1 MTSTQSLRYDTCPV
15 WCTADHGSYDGEE
28 DHLHTGADLHVSDD
42 LVVRLCAY
50 VDPDSG
56 NADKPV
62 HLCELRRVDP
72 PRHYNHPHSAGPQA
86 SSRTL
91 ALTFAAKLLRGA
103 VGRSVRGRNIQPD
116 AGHRRGALVVVE
128 MGATRLT

>member
-50 VDPDSG
+50 VDPGSG
-56 NADKPV
+56 NAD
-62 HLCELRRVDP
+62 
-72 PRHYNHPHSAGPQA
+72 GPYIYANSDEWTPERARQISVGLMA
-86 SSRTL
+86 LANLAESRTPDTVAGCDVGLL
-91 ALTFAAKLLRGA
+91 A
-103 VGRSVRGRNIQPD
+103 
-116 AGHRRGALVVVE
+116 
-128 MGATRLT
+128 